1 MKALQRA
8 IAHVMTP
15 KVVFGTAVAA
25 ALATWIMLLIGGTVN
40 PTGSS
45 LACTWEATDLLFP
58 TCNGAAFPA
67 MEGGVLYEHGH
78 RLWGWLVGMFTV
90 ATLIGAWARP
100 EVVTSTKWLTFFALF
115 LVLGQ
120 GLLGGLTVYFGLN
133 PYLSTGHL
141 VVGYSFLA
149 LMLVVAWRLAPS
161 RSADPGRGLELARG
175 LIGVTAVVVLLQI
188 VLGGIIRHFGAGMA
202 CGADPIGCQGAGF
215 WPDHYQQQIHM
226 THRYMGYTAALL
238 VIVTAVIASRRARA
252 AGRPAIAKIAL
263 GAGLVVV
270 AQVALGLLT
279 IITGEVAA
287 VAFHTAFGGL
297 LLTLMVALWTGFGPL
312 GQPRTQ
318 PSTSAHPASRQAAIP
333 LSSDPLRSESYE

>member
-1 MKALQRA
+1 MKAVQRA
-8 IAHVMTP
+8 IARVMTP
-15 KVVFGTAVAA
+15 RVVFGTAVGA

-100 EVVTSTKWLTFFALF
+100 EVVAKTKWLSFFALF
-115 LVLGQ
+115 LVLAQ

-149 LMLVVAWRLAPS
+149 LMVVVAWRLAPS
-161 RSADPGRGLELARG
+161 RSADPQHGTKLTRG
-175 LIGVTAVVVLLQI
+175 LIGLTAFVVLLQI

-226 THRYMGYTAALL
+226 THRFLGYAAALL
-238 VIVTAVIASRRARA
+238 VIATAVVASRRATA
-252 AGRPAIAKIAL
+252 AGRPVVAKVAL

-270 AQVALGLLT
+270 AQVTLGLLT
-279 IITGEVAA
+279 IMTGEVVA

-312 GQPRTQ
+312 GQPR
-318 PSTSAHPASRQAAIP
+318 AQATPHAQTFN
-333 LSSDPLRSESYE
+333 REATA